1 METNAF
7 HYGLCVY
14 RFDDSV
20 YNPDQV
26 FCSPHPLLVL
36 KVEPTA
42 SSVPPCLPSFP
53 SECVLEGSLGGAH
66 RGTECN
72 CQQGHLGLLI
82 GYSRSQPSCDP
93 KWRGVVQWLRATK
106 TPHVDS
112 PDPTP
117 LFFFSRRAPFLMSHL
132 FVFALRVDVS
142 LSSAADVDVPA
153 AGTVLSLFT
162 FSPHKQGGEG
172 RARAW

>member
-1 METNAF
+1 METNTF
-7 HYGLCVY
+7 HYGVCVY

-26 FCSPHPLLVL
+26 FCFPPLLVL

-42 SSVPPCLPSFP
+42 SSVPPCLPSSP

-106 TPHVDS
+106 TPDVDS

-117 LFFFSRRAPFLMSHL
+117 PPFFFLSPRPFSYVTFFCLRSSSRRIS
-132 FVFALRVDVS
+132 VICCRC
-142 LSSAADVDVPA
+142 
-153 AGTVLSLFT
+153 
-162 FSPHKQGGEG
+162 
-172 RARAW
+172 